1 MQNTITGELPNT
13 RDLSGIQRFSVGFA
27 KWSHKWI
34 PNSLVFVILLTG
46 VAAILSYALTPSTPW
61 QVVQAWEKGFWDLLA
76 FAMQMCLAMTTGYV
90 VADSPQVK
98 KRLYRIAALPNNAAQ
113 AIVMLT
119 SVGCICF
126 WLHWA
131 AGLMGICLLGRAML
145 VAAAEK
151 GYKLHVPLVAAG
163 TYSCF
168 LVCNGPSFPAALFVA
183 TPGHL
188 FEKAIGVIPVT
199 ETIFHPINF
208 IQMVVLALLLV
219 FCAWKFIP
227 PDAYTETASPEFL
240 DEIRGLTASNKDA
253 MDAAPA
259 SKSPAERLNNSMLMG
274 SLIGLVGCAW
284 IVWAL
289 WNKGA
294 GALNLNTINFIFL
307 MLGFVLHGS
316 PARFVAAVGRAIG
329 TVAGVVVQFPLYA
342 GIFGLIKYTGLAEVL
357 VQFFVTISTAKTF
370 PVVAFLYSATLNM
383 FVPSSGSKFII
394 EAPYI
399 LPAAAQLGVNPAVI
413 INAYTVGD
421 CTTNLIQPFW
431 ALPVLGLYKVDFK
444 DILPFGFV
452 VCMLAVVVNCIF
464 YGFIW

>member
-1 MQNTITGELPNT
+1 MQSTTTAGLAHPQ
-13 RDLSGIQRFSVGFA
+13 DLSVIQKFSVGFA

-46 VAAILSYALTPSTPW
+46 VAAILAYALTPSSPW
-61 QVVQAWEKGFWDLLA
+61 QVVLAWEKGFWDLLA

-90 VADSPQVK
+90 VADSPFVK
-98 KRLYRIAALPNNAAQ
+98 KWLYRLAALPNNAPQ
-113 AIVMLT
+113 AIIMLT
-119 SVGCICF
+119 SLGCVCF

-145 VAAAEK
+145 AAADAK

-183 TPGHL
+183 APGHL
-188 FEKAIGVIPVT
+188 FEKSIGVIPVT

-208 IQMVVLALLLV
+208 IQMIVLAAMLV
-219 FCAWKFIP
+219 YCAWKFIP
-227 PDAYTETASPEFL
+227 PDAFAEVASPDFVK
-240 DEIRGLTASNKDA
+240 EIRGLTAADKAGSEVADVS
-253 MDAAPA
+253 M
-259 SKSPAERLNNSMLMG
+259 SPAESLNNSTLMC
-274 SLIGLVGCAW
+274 LLMGLVGCAW
-284 IVWAL
+284 VVWAL
-289 WNKGA
+289 WTKGA

-329 TVAGVVVQFPLYA
+329 TVSGVVIQFPLYA

-357 VQFFVTISTAKTF
+357 VHFFVTISTAKTF
-370 PVVAFLYSATLNM
+370 AVVAFIYSSILNM

-399 LPAAAQLGVNPAVI
+399 LPAAIQLGVNPAVI

-431 ALPVLGLYKVDFK
+431 ALPVLGLYRVDFK

-452 VCMLAVVVNCIF
+452 TCMLAMVINCIF
-464 YGFIW
+464 FGFIW